1 MAQSNQ
7 ESDDLTRKESA
18 KQLEA
23 NNNTDNGENN
33 NNDGEEGGE
42 SSQKVNNKSAQYL
55 TIWSISPVKL
65 LFKFV
70 IVLRFFIIQ
79 KLPYPKSILFIV
91 GNEFCERFSY
101 YGMKGK
107 NIYYQKTF

>member
-42 SSQKVNNKSAQYL
+42 SSQKVNNKSSQYL
-55 TIWSISPVKL
+55 TIWSISSVQ
-65 LFKFV
+65 
-70 IVLRFFIIQ
+70 FF
-79 KLPYPKSILFIV
+79 LNL
-91 GNEFCERFSY
+91 
-101 YGMKGK
+101 
-107 NIYYQKTF
+107 